1 MAKNLQLTGEEFDVV
16 KEAIIEVAKDSASS
30 DGEIDMSTLNQDK
43 IFAKVQDKLNESS
56 KKPSDAKSQKSG
68 KKETKNANK
77 VDSSVDQI
85 LEKSKAIAYKKA
97 INTLLTDKSE
107 NSSVEGSL
115 KVNINDGKA
124 ESKIDSVLNLQT
136 GVDSLQIRDRMIT
149 EKVTSR
155 KVDFTKKQSK
165 AELAESKEAAK
176 KSVRRKMFDLLDS
189 YSNTAMNNPESDETI
204 QDKSSEEKLPIVKK
218 AKKMSVQQK
227 LDQAVAAIDTI
238 IPSIEETKPVRDT
251 MIQTLLDMAEMQQEL
266 ITVNEYA
273 QENFS
278 PKIKGKR
285 KQKYLQAVQTLSD
298 AKQEKNRVELTE
310 LKTGKPVSN
319 ERKKKT
325 RLDVLRAENTL
336 AQVGPV
342 QDVVKASQD
351 IVAEMKKKR

>member
-1 MAKNLQLTGEEFDVV
+1 MNAIKETIKDKAASANNFAKAEMAKNLQLTGEEFDVV

-176 KSVRRKMFDLLDS
+176 KSVRRKMLVLLD
-189 YSNTAMNNPESDETI
+189 
-204 QDKSSEEKLPIVKK
+204 
-218 AKKMSVQQK
+218 
-227 LDQAVAAIDTI
+227 
-238 IPSIEETKPVRDT
+238 
-251 MIQTLLDMAEMQQEL
+251 
-266 ITVNEYA
+266 
-273 QENFS
+273 
-278 PKIKGKR
+278 
-285 KQKYLQAVQTLSD
+285 
-298 AKQEKNRVELTE
+298 
-310 LKTGKPVSN
+310 
-319 ERKKKT
+319 
-325 RLDVLRAENTL
+325 
-336 AQVGPV
+336 
-342 QDVVKASQD
+342 
-351 IVAEMKKKR
+351 